1 VEVQCAACG
10 ETFDVP
16 ETLSES
22 RIVCPTCG
30 QATDLPPRESTEQEA
45 PGRECESAPPSQE
58 VASSAADILEE
69 SREADSVTFD
79 RGPSLSSDGDAGYV
93 APSSGHETYALQ
105 APVAD
110 REEESPVAV
119 PPRPVEEAVEKWGR
133 TLDIGSAA
141 VAVAA
146 ALVLLGCFRAL
157 WRSLGAVE
165 PAGPTGI
172 ARTLVLWLRSV
183 PRALLMQ
190 PPADTPGL
198 SVAGQVLVCALL
210 AVLTVRVLLRMQ
222 LADLCSAPAAA
233 GARHCAVG
241 ILYHLVPAGALLA
254 LLALGAACLAGG
266 GPSRRYLVGW
276 VMACFVL
283 VSAGW
288 FAGMRILGHFARGGL
303 TPRMW
308 NNGACGIGA
317 TLLILFDGLPG
328 VPLSALEQT
337 SLLVGVNSLLAF
349 ALTARVFEGGGERWL
364 RGLGFFAGCA
374 IIWVIAA
381 VVLVTT

>member
-22 RIVCPTCG
+22 RVVCPTCG
-30 QATDLPPRESTEQEA
+30 QATDLPPPESTEQEA
-45 PGRECESAPPSQE
+45 PGREPESAPPSQKAA
-58 VASSAADILEE
+58 ASATDILEE
-69 SREADSVTFD
+69 SREADY
-79 RGPSLSSDGDAGYV
+79 RGPSLSSDDEAGYV

-105 APVAD
+105 AAVAD

-133 TLDIGSAA
+133 TVDIGSAA

-157 WRSLGAVE
+157 WRSLGAVQ
-165 PAGPTGI
+165 PAGPTGM

-183 PRALLMQ
+183 PGALLMQ
-190 PPADTPGL
+190 PPAATPGL
-198 SVAGQVLVCALL
+198 GVAGEVLVCALL
-210 AVLTVRVLLRMQ
+210 ALLVIRVLLRMQ
-222 LADLCSAPAAA
+222 LLDLHYAPAAA
-233 GARHCAVG
+233 GARQRVAGFIC
-241 ILYHLVPAGALLA
+241 HLVPAGALLA
-254 LLALGAACLAGG
+254 LVALGAACLAGEE
-266 GPSRRYLVGW
+266 PSPRYLVGW
-276 VMACFVL
+276 IMACFVL
-283 VSAGW
+283 ASAGW
-288 FAGMRILGHFARGGL
+288 FAGMRILGHFVRGGL

-328 VPLSALEQT
+328 VPLSALELT

-349 ALTARVFEGGGERWL
+349 ALTARAFEGGAERWV
-364 RGLGFFAGCA
+364 RGLGFFAGSV
-374 IIWVIAA
+374 IISGVAA
-381 VVLVTT
+381 VVLATT